1 MIGSLNL
8 RGRIVGL
15 VSALAA
21 VNIGVWFWALI
32 AMRAQP
38 ALLGIALLAYGLG
51 LRHAVDADHI
61 AAIDNVTR
69 NLMHDGTRPVSVG
82 FFFALGHSTIVIVVA
97 LAVATATTR
106 LSQFMGLREVGS
118 FISTSVSAL
127 FLLVIAGMNLS
138 IFRSIHQSYRRVRS
152 GGIFRNEDLDMLL
165 NQRGLAARILKP
177 LFALVTKSWHMFP
190 LGLLFGLGFDTATE
204 VAMFG
209 VSASQIANGAPM
221 QTVVVLPLL
230 FAAGMSLLDTADGI
244 VMLGAYEW
252 AFVKPIR
259 KLFYNMIITLVSV
272 IVALLIGGIEALGLI
287 GRRLR
292 GGGMFWN
299 TILALNDNSNRLGFI
314 IIGVFLTAW
323 MVSYGVYRLKKMD
336 GFLSCD
342 SGVSCVI
349 VTRSQEKQGALRKCK
364 TRGRRFHLDTK
375 T

>member
-1 MIGSLNL
+1 
-8 RGRIVGL
+8 
-15 VSALAA
+15 
-21 VNIGVWFWALI
+21 
-32 AMRAQP
+32 
-38 ALLGIALLAYGLG
+38 
-51 LRHAVDADHI
+51 
-61 AAIDNVTR
+61 
-69 NLMHDGTRPVSVG
+69 
-82 FFFALGHSTIVIVVA
+82 
-97 LAVATATTR
+97 
-106 LSQFMGLREVGS
+106 
-118 FISTSVSAL
+118 
-127 FLLVIAGMNLS
+127 
-138 IFRSIHQSYRRVRS
+138 VRS

-364 TRGRRFHLDTK
+364 TRGRRFHLDIRT
-375 T
+375 